1 MEKQDWKDEELRA
14 LRKVEEKVL
23 AVKNDFSTEE
33 EQRRQEVQRQYKIV
47 SDQVS
52 SFRRD
57 LDEERRN
64 RYLIEHF

>member
-1 MEKQDWKDEELRA
+1 MEKQDCKEEEQRA

-23 AVKNDFSTEE
+23 AVKNDLSLEE

-57 LDEERRN
+57 LDEERRS
-64 RYLIEHF
+64 R